1 MKAKDLTLGGVCV
14 ALTLIFLYFT
24 LIFKTN
30 TLTLLTL
37 ASFVVPLALMRG
49 NLKTALLVYISSTL
63 LAFLLLPIN
72 VSLLYGLF
80 FGIYGLIKYFIERS
94 QHLAVELFLKLLFFN
109 LVGAVFILFFKAFID
124 PLLLEKPL
132 LLISRYLPQLSI
144 PLKWTILLLSFQGV
158 FLVFDYALTL
168 LIDYYQ
174 QHLSRI
180 R

>member
-1 MKAKDLTLGGVCV
+1 MKAKDLTLGGICV
-14 ALTLIFLYFT
+14 ALTLILLYFT

-49 NLKTALLVYISSTL
+49 NLRTALLIYISSTL

-80 FGIYGLIKYFIERS
+80 FGIYGIIKYFIERF
-94 QHLAVELFLKLLFFN
+94 HNLGVEIVLKLLFFN
-109 LVGAVFILFFKAFID
+109 LIGALFILFFKAFVD

-132 LLISRYLPQLSI
+132 LLIARYLPQLSI
-144 PLKWTILLLSFQGV
+144 TLKWTILFISFQGI

-174 QHLSRI
+174 QHFSRI